1 MRSSVEI
8 FDCKSRTSRVVWQT
22 ETLVEAPNWTPDGAY
37 LVINGDGLIYRLPI
51 DGSEPPER
59 IETGFAVG
67 CNNDHG
73 LSPDGTTLAISDKTE
88 HGKSC
93 IYVLPAAGG
102 VPRQVTARL
111 PSYWHGWSPDGA
123 QLAYC
128 GIRDGEFGIYTIS
141 VEGGEE
147 QELIR
152 GGGHNDGPDYAPDGQ
167 WIYFNSDRSGL
178 MQIWKIRPDGTG
190 LTQVTDDG
198 FSNWFPHPGPRGDVL
213 VFLSYAGDVEGH
225 PRDKQVSIRR
235 IDVATG
241 EVETLLDL
249 FGGQGSLNV
258 PSWSPDGDA
267 FAYVRYFPVE

>member
-8 FDCKSRTSRVVWQT
+8 FDCEARTSRVVWQT
-22 ETLVEAPNWTPDGAY
+22 EALVEAPNWTPDGGH
-37 LVINGDGLIYRLPI
+37 LVINGDGLIYRVPI
-51 DGSEPPER
+51 DGSAVPER
-59 IETGFAVG
+59 IETGFAG
-67 CNNDHG
+67 ACNNDHG
-73 LSPDGTTLAISDKTE
+73 LSPDGTMLAISDKTE

-111 PSYWHGWSPDGA
+111 PSYWHGWSPDGR

-128 GIRDGEFGIYTIS
+128 GIRDDEFGIYTIA

-147 QELIR
+147 RELIR
-152 GGGHNDGPDYAPDGQ
+152 GGGHNDGPDYSPDGQ

-178 MQIWKIRPDGTG
+178 MQIWKIHPDGSE
-190 LTQVTDDG
+190 LAQVTDDG

-235 IDVATG
+235 MDVATG
-241 EVETLLDL
+241 TVETLLDL

>member
-8 FDCKSRTSRVVWQT
+8 FDCEARTSRVVWQT
-22 ETLVEAPNWTPDGAY
+22 EALVEAPNWTPDGGH
-37 LVINGDGLIYRLPI
+37 LVINGDGLIYRVPI
-51 DGSEPPER
+51 DGSAVPER
-59 IETGFAVG
+59 IETGFAG
-67 CNNDHG
+67 ACNNDHG
-73 LSPDGTTLAISDKTE
+73 LSPDGTMLAISDKTE

-111 PSYWHGWSPDGA
+111 PSYWHGWSPDGR

-128 GIRDGEFGIYTIS
+128 GIRDGEFGIYTVS
-141 VEGGEE
+141 VDGGEE
-147 QELIR
+147 RELIR
-152 GGGHNDGPDYAPDGQ
+152 GGGHNDGPDYSPDGQ

-178 MQIWKIRPDGTG
+178 MQIWKIRPDGSE
-190 LTQVTDDG
+190 LAQVTDDG

-235 IDVATG
+235 MDVATG
-241 EVETLLDL
+241 EVETLLNL

>member
-22 ETLVEAPNWTPDGAY
+22 EALVEAPNWTPDGAY

-51 DGSEPPER
+51 DGSVLPER
-59 IETGFAVG
+59 IDTGFASG

-73 LSPDGTTLAISDKTE
+73 LSPDGTMLAISDKTE

-93 IYVLPAAGG
+93 IYILPAAGG
-102 VPRQVTARL
+102 VPRQLTARL
-111 PSYWHGWSPDGA
+111 PSYWHGWSPDGR
-123 QLAYC
+123 QFAYC
-128 GIRDGEFGIYTIS
+128 GIRDDEFGIYTIS
-141 VEGGEE
+141 IDGGEE
-147 QELIR
+147 RELIR
-152 GGGHNDGPDYAPDGQ
+152 GGGHNDGPDYSPDGQ

-190 LTQVTDDG
+190 VTQVTDDG
-198 FSNWFPHPGPRGDVL
+198 FANWFPHPAPKGDAL
-213 VFLSYAGDVEGH
+213 IFLSYGADVEGH
-225 PRDKQVSIRR
+225 PRDKHVSIRR
-235 IDVATG
+235 MDIATG
-241 EVETLLDL
+241 ETETLIEF

>member
-22 ETLVEAPNWTPDGAY
+22 EALVEAPNWTPDGAH
-37 LVINGDGLIYRLPI
+37 LVINGDGLIYRLPV
-51 DGSEPPER
+51 DGSAPPEP

-93 IYVLPAAGG
+93 IYLLPATGG

-111 PSYWHGWSPDGA
+111 PSYWHGWSPDGRH
-123 QLAYC
+123 LAYC
-128 GIRDGEFGIYTIS
+128 GIRNDEFGIYTIS
-141 VEGGEE
+141 VDGGEE
-147 QELIR
+147 RELIR
-152 GGGHNDGPDYAPDGQ
+152 GGGHNDGPDYSPDGQ

-190 LTQVTDDG
+190 LDQVTDDG
-198 FSNWFPHPGPRGDVL
+198 FANWFPHPAPKGDGL
-213 VFLSYAGDVEGH
+213 IFLSYRSDVEGH

-235 IDVATG
+235 KDVATG
-241 EVETLLDL
+241 EVETLLNL